1 MIIPTHKLVLM
12 LCLYLYHPDYKESEW
27 VIKFNSLSM
36 ESGQPGPYSP
46 YKLWLQEELH
56 NTSVEN
62 HVA

>member
-1 MIIPTHKLVLM
+1 M